1 MKIFQGIILAAL
13 VGVSGW
19 VITTVHALDK
29 SSSLVEYRLELVE
42 KNYKML
48 KDLWEEAGYGE
59 QQWVKLLKVK
69 LLKGKKGNGTGL

>member
-59 QQWVKLLKVK
+59 
-69 LLKGKKGNGTGL
+69 